1 MESFVYQMPTKFVFG
16 EGRETE
22 AGKYVKEFGGTKV
35 LLHYGGQSAE
45 KSGLLDRVGAS
56 LEKEGLTYIKLGGV
70 KPNPKSPLI
79 YEGIRI
85 CREEKVDFILA
96 VGGGSVIDSAKA
108 IGLGA
113 VNEDDIWEYY
123 SKKKE
128 PKGMLPVGVV
138 LTIAAAGSEGS
149 NGSVVSFEREDGV
162 YKRDC
167 GGEFMRPKFSILNPA
182 LTETL
187 PPYQTACGIVD
198 MIAHVLE
205 RYFTNTPD
213 VELTDNLAEAIMKT
227 IIAEAPKVMENPG
240 DYQARANL
248 MWAGTFAH
256 NDLCGMDRGQDW
268 ASHNLEH
275 ELSALYDC
283 AHGAGLAVV
292 MPAWMEYV
300 TGHNVMRM
308 ARFAVN
314 VFGCHMDFENPEN
327 TARAGI
333 KALRSFWTSLGMPR
347 TLEELGG
354 KKEDIPTLLRM
365 LEIEGRTLG
374 GYVKLTGQD
383 CENIY
388 KML

>member
-16 EGRETE
+16 ENKEEET
-22 AGKYVKEFGGTKV
+22 GKYVKEFGGTKV
-35 LLHYGGQSAE
+35 LLHYGGQSAA
-45 KSGLLDRVGAS
+45 KSGLLGRIEKS
-56 LEKEGLTYIKLGGV
+56 LTEEGITYIKLGGV

-85 CREEKVDFILA
+85 CKEEKVDFILA

-108 IGLGA
+108 IGLGV
-113 VNEDDIWEYY
+113 VNDDDIWEYY
-123 SKKKE
+123 SKEKS
-128 PKGMLPVGVV
+128 PKDMLPVGVV

-198 MIAHVLE
+198 MMAHVLE
-205 RYFTNTPD
+205 RYFTNTSD
-213 VELTDNLAEAIMKT
+213 VALTDNLAEAILKT
-227 IIAEAPKVMENPG
+227 VIAEAPKVMEHPE

-248 MWAGTFAH
+248 MWAGTLAH
-256 NDLCGMDRGQDW
+256 NDLCGLDRGQDW

-300 TGHNVMRM
+300 TDHNVMRM

-314 VFGCHMDFENPEN
+314 VFGEQMDFENPAN
-327 TARAGI
+327 TAKAGI
-333 KALRSFWTSLGMPR
+333 QALKSFWTSLGMPQS
-347 TLEELGG
+347 LEELGG
-354 KKEDIPTLLRM
+354 KKEDIPTLVRM
-365 LEIEGRTLG
+365 LELDKRTLG
-374 GYVKLTGQD
+374 GYVKLDEQD
-383 CENIY
+383 CEKIY
-388 KML
+388 KMI

>member
-1 MESFVYQMPTKFVFG
+1 MKSFEYHMPTRFVFG

-22 AGKYVKEFGGTKV
+22 AGKYVKAFGGTRV
-35 LLHYGGQSAE
+35 LLHYGGESAQ
-45 KSGLLDRVGAS
+45 KSGLLRRIEDS
-56 LEKEGLTYIKLGGV
+56 LTKEGLTYIKLGGV

-85 CREEKVDFILA
+85 SREEKVDFILA

-108 IGLGA
+108 IGLGV

-123 SKKKE
+123 SKKKA
-128 PKGMLPVGVV
+128 PKDMLPVGVV
-138 LTIAAAGSEGS
+138 LTISAAGSEGS
-149 NGSVVSFEREDGV
+149 SGSVVSFEREEGV

-167 GGEFMRPKFSILNPA
+167 GGEFMRPRFSILNPA

-198 MIAHVLE
+198 MMAHVLE
-205 RYFTNTPD
+205 RYFTNTEH

-256 NDLCGMDRGQDW
+256 NDLCGMDREQDW
-268 ASHNLEH
+268 SSHNLEH

-300 TGHNVMRM
+300 TAHNVMRM
-308 ARFAVN
+308 ARFGAN
-314 VFGCHMDFENPEN
+314 VFGCQMDFENPVN
-327 TARAGI
+327 TAKAGI
-333 KALRSFWTSLGMPR
+333 RALRSFWTSLGMPQ

-354 KKEDIPTLLRM
+354 KAEDIPELLRM

-374 GYVKLTGQD
+374 GYVKLEQKD

-388 KML
+388 RML

>member
-16 EGRETE
+16 EHKEEE

-45 KSGLLDRVGAS
+45 KSGLLSRIEKS
-56 LEKEGLTYIKLGGV
+56 LTEEGITYIKLGGV

-85 CREEKVDFILA
+85 CQEEKVDFILA

-113 VNEDDIWEYY
+113 VNDDDIWEYY
-123 SKKKE
+123 SKEKN
-128 PKGMLPVGVV
+128 PKAMLPVGVV

-149 NGSVVSFEREDGV
+149 SGSVVSFEREDGV

-198 MIAHVLE
+198 MMAHVLE
-205 RYFTNTPD
+205 RYFTNTSD
-213 VELTDNLAEAIMKT
+213 VALTDNLAEAILKT
-227 IIAEAPKVMENPG
+227 VIAEAPKVMEHPE

-248 MWAGTFAH
+248 MWAGTLAH
-256 NDLCGMDRGQDW
+256 NDLCGLDRGQDW

-300 TGHNVMRM
+300 TDHNVMRM

-314 VFGCHMDFENPEN
+314 VFGEQMDFENPAN
-327 TARAGI
+327 TAKAGI
-333 KALRSFWTSLGMPR
+333 QALKTFWTSLGMPQS
-347 TLEELGG
+347 LEELGG
-354 KKEDIPTLLRM
+354 KKEDIPTLVRM
-365 LEIEGRTLG
+365 LELDKRTLG
-374 GYVKLTGQD
+374 GYVKLDEQD
-383 CENIY
+383 CEKIY
-388 KML
+388 RMI

>member
-128 PKGMLPVGVV
+128 SKGMLPVGVV

-374 GYVKLTGQD
+374 GYVELNGED

>member
-1 MESFVYQMPTKFVFG
+1 
-16 EGRETE
+16 
-22 AGKYVKEFGGTKV
+22 
-35 LLHYGGQSAE
+35 
-45 KSGLLDRVGAS
+45 
-56 LEKEGLTYIKLGGV
+56 
-70 KPNPKSPLI
+70 
-79 YEGIRI
+79 
-85 CREEKVDFILA
+85 
-96 VGGGSVIDSAKA
+96 
-108 IGLGA
+108 
-113 VNEDDIWEYY
+113 
-123 SKKKE
+123 
-128 PKGMLPVGVV
+128 MLPVGVV

-198 MIAHVLE
+198 MMAHVLE
-205 RYFTNTPD
+205 RYFTNTSD

-227 IIAEAPKVMENPG
+227 IIAEAPKVMENPE

-300 TGHNVMRM
+300 TEHNVMRM

-314 VFGCHMDFENPEN
+314 VFGCHMDFADPEN

-374 GYVKLTGQD
+374 DYVELNGED

>member
-16 EGRETE
+16 ENKETE
-22 AGKYVKEFGGTKV
+22 AGKYVKEFGGSKV

-45 KSGLLDRVGAS
+45 RSGLLDRIAQS
-56 LEKEGLTYIKLGGV
+56 LNEEGIPYIKLGGV

-108 IGLGA
+108 IGLGV
-113 VNEDDIWEYY
+113 VNKDDIWEYY
-123 SKKKE
+123 SKVKQ
-128 PKGMLPVGVV
+128 PCDMLPVGVV

-167 GGEFMRPKFSILNPA
+167 GGEFMRPKFAILNPA
-182 LTETL
+182 LTGTL

-198 MIAHVLE
+198 MMAHVLE
-205 RYFTNTPD
+205 RYFTNTMD
-213 VELTDNLAEAIMKT
+213 VELTDNLAEAILKT
-227 IIAEAPKVMENPG
+227 VIAEAPKVMEHPD

-248 MWAGTFAH
+248 MWAGTLAH
-256 NDLCGMDRGQDW
+256 NDLCGVDRGQDW

-300 TGHNVMRM
+300 MEHNIMRM

-314 VFGCHMDFENPEN
+314 VFGCRMDFANPAN
-327 TARAGI
+327 TAKEGI
-333 KALRSFWTSLGMPR
+333 QALKTFWSSLGMPR
-347 TLEELGG
+347 SLEELGG
-354 KKEDIPTLLRM
+354 KKEDIPTLVHM
-365 LEIEGRTLG
+365 LELDKRTLG
-374 GYVKLTGQD
+374 GYVRLDQED

-388 KML
+388 RNM